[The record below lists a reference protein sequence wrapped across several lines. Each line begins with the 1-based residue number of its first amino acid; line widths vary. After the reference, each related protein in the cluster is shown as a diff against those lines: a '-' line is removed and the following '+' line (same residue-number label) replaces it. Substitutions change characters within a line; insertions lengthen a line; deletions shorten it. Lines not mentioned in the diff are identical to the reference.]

1 VTEKRSIGR
10 HVEGGHCHGARQN
23 TLYVEVKALLIST
36 YDMGR
41 QPFGLASPAAWLRA
55 AGCEVDCVDLSR
67 EPLDDERIRRADVVG
82 FYLPMHTATRLA
94 LPVIARARRAHPTS
108 RICAYGLYAPLMKQ
122 PLEEAGVDALF
133 GGEFEEELS
142 QWMSSPAPERRSGVG
157 SARVPRIHFLVPD
170 RSSLPALAKYA
181 TLQMPDGRRRVVGYT
196 EASRGCRHLC
206 RHCPIVPIYNGQFR
220 VVQPDVVLADV
231 AAQVAAGARHI
242 TFGDP
247 DFFNGPT
254 HAMRVVD
261 ALHAAHPHV
270 SYDVTI
276 KVEHLLRHRGLLPR
290 LATTGCA
297 FVTSAVESIDDRVLD
312 RLDKHHTRQDFVD
325 AVSLCRG
332 AGVTLVPTFV
342 AFHPWL
348 SLEDYCELLET
359 IASLD
364 LEANV
369 APIQLAIRLLIPE
382 GSRLLEL
389 DDVRRLVRGFDAGT
403 LTYRWD
409 HPDPRVDALQRE
421 LSEMI
426 GGRLTADRRS
436 TFDAASALAHERAA
450 LPRRA
455 TKPARDRATVPYLN
469 EPWYC

>member
-1 VTEKRSIGR
+1 
-10 HVEGGHCHGARQN
+10 
-23 TLYVEVKALLIST
+23 VKTLLIST

-55 AGCEVDCVDLSR
+55 AGCEVECVDLSR
-67 EPLDDERIRRADVVG
+67 EKLHDDRLRDADVVG

-94 LPVIARARRAHPTS
+94 LPVVARARHVNAAA
-108 RICAYGLYAPLMKQ
+108 RICAYGLYAPLNKEA
-122 PLEEAGVDALF
+122 LAAAGVDEVF
-133 GGEFEEELS
+133 GGEFEEELTGWVVGRE
-142 QWMSSPAPERRSGVG
+142 QPLGRPRS
-157 SARVPRIHFLVPD
+157 VPRVHFLQPD
-170 RSSLPALAKYA
+170 RSSLPPLAKYA
-181 TLQMPDGRRRVVGYT
+181 TLHAPDGRRIVTGYT

-220 VVQPDVVLADV
+220 IVAPEIVLADI
-231 AAQVAAGARHI
+231 AAQVAAGAGHI

-254 HAMRVVD
+254 HAMRIVEG
-261 ALHAAHPHV
+261 LHAAHPHV

-276 KVEHLLRHRGLLPR
+276 KVEHLLRHRQLLPR
-290 LATTGCA
+290 LANTGCA
-297 FVTSAVESIDDRVLD
+297 FVTSAVESIDNAVLAK
-312 RLDKHHTRQDFVD
+312 LEKGHTRRDFIE
-325 AVSLCRG
+325 AVSLCRA

-348 SLEDYCELLET
+348 ALDDYCELLDT
-359 IASLD
+359 IESLD
-364 LEANV
+364 LETHV

-389 DDVRRLVRGFDAGT
+389 DDVRGLVRGFDPAT

-409 HPDPRVDALQRE
+409 HPDPRVDDLQRE
-421 LSEMI
+421 MSDMV
-426 GGRLTADRRS
+426 GVRLTADRAA
-436 TFDAASALAHERAA
+436 TFDAISERAHSRA
-450 LPRRA
+450 ARPRPA